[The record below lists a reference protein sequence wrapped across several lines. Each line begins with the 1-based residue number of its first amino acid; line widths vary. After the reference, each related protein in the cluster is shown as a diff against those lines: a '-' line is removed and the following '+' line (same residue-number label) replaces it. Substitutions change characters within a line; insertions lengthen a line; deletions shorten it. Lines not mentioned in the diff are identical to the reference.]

1 MDTKYG
7 SLYEFKPIFRAVPI
21 MTLAVFTLVILF
33 VVILPGPK
41 LWARAT
47 TEQAL
52 RDWAKG
58 RGLEIIS
65 IHIASFGGRPP
76 FQRGNVNERLPW
88 FPGRAQVKMRR
99 SLQGTESEGRLVW
112 DTRMYSMSNIEFIPA
127 RVILPDQPAVSG
139 HLVADASEADVLTEV
154 NRRLDSIT
162 SKPNWMTPYDL
173 DGSGHVDEE
182 EWSILR
188 ANVMAEVRGELGDP
202 GVQAVSKPVQVSTLP
217 APAKQDDD
225 EEEVLW

>member
-1 MDTKYG
+1 M
-7 SLYEFKPIFRAVPI
+7 LYFTALLVAV
-21 MTLAVFTLVILF
+21 LYF
-33 VVILPGPK
+33 VVFLGPP

-47 TEQAL
+47 TEETL

-65 IHIASFGGRPP
+65 INISSLGGRPP
-76 FQRGNVNERLPW
+76 FQRRGFNEHLPW
-88 FPGRAQVKMRR
+88 FPGRAQVKIRR
-99 SLQGTESEGRLVW
+99 QGEESEGRLVW
-112 DTRMYSMSNIEFIPA
+112 DVAMYSISNIEFTPS

-139 HLVADASEADVLTEV
+139 LLTGDASEAEILTEV

-162 SKPNWMTPYDL
+162 GQPNWMEPYDL

-188 ANVMAEVRGELGDP
+188 GSIMAEVRGELGDS
-202 GVQAVSKPVQVSTLP
+202 GVQAVSKPVQGDDEASLP
-217 APAKQDDD
+217 MPMKQDDD